1 MAVSMLG
8 PGPETR
14 HPNHHVA
21 DSFICGLV
29 PQFMPQGILPPPAAQ
44 MPASLL
50 KQAPSLEDAV
60 CAAKVEKTRSTDLPP
75 HWTQSASVSLLPRTR
90 FSKREPQSKQ

>member
-1 MAVSMLG
+1 MPVSMFG
-8 PGPETR
+8 AGPETL
-14 HPNHHVA
+14 HP
-21 DSFICGLV
+21 FITWAGFV
-29 PQFMPQGILPPPAAQ
+29 SERRFQFMPQGILPPPAAQ

-75 HWTQSASVSLLPRTR
+75 HFTQGASLSLLPRTR